1 MTKHTPNLAIHPSV
15 REPGDGIWFATP
27 AGYTPIPLDVLLA
40 PPESAASESFRK
52 AWDPFLLSAPDE
64 VTRQHLIANLAAVQR
79 MFLPMRREGT
89 VHCSLGLHR
98 DDTEGGD
105 GSALISM
112 FTVTWTNTSWAPRAV
127 TAARSVVD
135 NESHTNIEY
144 AELPCGP
151 ASFSETVRTPTVES
165 GLPQAPLL
173 QCHAYLPHPDGT
185 SLALL
190 LLGTTAVAQ
199 RDQYRAI
206 LRTIAGTVSFAD
218 PFGPGATEEGPE

>member
-1 MTKHTPNLAIHPSV
+1 
-15 REPGDGIWFATP
+15 
-27 AGYTPIPLDVLLA
+27 
-40 PPESAASESFRK
+40 
-52 AWDPFLLSAPDE
+52 
-64 VTRQHLIANLAAVQR
+64 
-79 MFLPMRREGT
+79 MRREGT

-98 DDTEGGD
+98 DDTEEGD

-135 NESHTNIEY
+135 NENHSNIEY
-144 AELPCGP
+144 SELPCGP
-151 ASFSETVRTPTVES
+151 ASFSETVRAPTVES
-165 GLPQAPLL
+165 GLPQVPLL
-173 QCHAYLPHPDGT
+173 QFHAYLPHPDGT

-206 LRTIAGTVSFAD
+206 LRTIAGTVSFVD